1 MDKLLIYGGKP
12 LIGDV
17 KISGAKN
24 ACLPILAASL
34 LATDPVTIHNVPHLR
49 DVTTMMELLGYMG
62 SAITIDQNLSIEI
75 DPRGIQKY
83 FAPYELVRTMR
94 ASILVLGPLLARFGQ
109 AHVSLPG
116 GCAIGLRPVNLHVE
130 ALSALGA
137 DIKVENGYIKAVA
150 PQGLKGTT
158 FAFDVVTVTGT
169 ENLMMAACL
178 AKGTTIIK
186 NAAREPEVTDL
197 ANCLN
202 SLGAKVYGAGTDTI
216 EIQGVTHLTG
226 GEYTVLPDRIES
238 GTYLV
243 AAAMTSSKIRLLNAR
258 AEHLDS
264 VLVKLNESGA
274 EIRTTETTIEIDMT
288 HRRPRAVNFI
298 TSPYP
303 DFPTD
308 MQAQF
313 MALNCIAEGTGTITE
328 TIFENRFMHVL
339 ELQRLG
345 AQIEIKGNTAVC
357 QGVSQ
362 LTGAPIMA
370 TDLRASACLVLAG
383 LVAEGETL
391 VDRVYHVDRG
401 YERIEEKLVGLG
413 AQITRVS

>member
-1 MDKLLIYGGKP
+1 MDKLLICGGRP
-12 LIGDV
+12 LSGDV

-24 ACLPILAASL
+24 ACLPILAATL
-34 LATDPVTIHNVPHLR
+34 LADNPVTIHNVPHLR
-49 DVTTMMELLGYMG
+49 DVTTIMEILGYMG
-62 SAITIDQNLSIEI
+62 ASITVDQNLSIEI
-75 DPRGIQKY
+75 DPRNIHKF

-94 ASILVLGPLLARFGQ
+94 ASIVVLGPLLARYGQ

-130 ALSALGA
+130 ALAALGA
-137 DIKVENGYIKAVA
+137 DIKIENGYIKASA
-150 PQGLKGTT
+150 PQGLRGNT
-158 FAFDVVTVTGT
+158 FIFDIVTVTGT

-178 AKGTTIIK
+178 AKGTTLIK
-186 NAAREPEVTDL
+186 NAAREPEVIDL

-202 SLGAKVYGAGTDTI
+202 VLGAKIYGAGTDTI
-216 EIQGVTHLTG
+216 EIHGVTHLSG

-243 AAAMTSSKIRLLNAR
+243 AAAMTSSKIRLLNTQPNIL
-258 AEHLDS
+258 ES
-264 VLVKLNESGA
+264 VLIKLHECGA
-274 EIRTTETTIEIDMT
+274 DIITTENTIEIDMRN
-288 HRRPRAVNFI
+288 RRPRAINLV

-303 DFPTD
+303 AFPTD

-345 AQIEIKGNTAVC
+345 AQIEIKGNTAIC
-357 QGVSQ
+357 QGVPK

-370 TDLRASACLVLAG
+370 TDLRASASLVIAG

-391 VDRVYHVDRG
+391 VDRIYHVDRG
-401 YERIEEKLVGLG
+401 YECIEEKFSALG